1 MLQLHAGLLEVQV
14 DAFSVAVAF
23 KNVLLMVLLDKV
35 RQQQLLL
42 QKSARVMRVVCK
54 QSVQLDDWFG
64 CCSRQWR
71 QH

>member
-35 RQQQLLL
+35 R
-42 QKSARVMRVVCK
+42 
-54 QSVQLDDWFG
+54 
-64 CCSRQWR
+64 
-71 QH
+71 